1 MSTDDESFHPL
12 GEEWEN
18 DLEGM
23 LDDTEY
29 DTDLGMEM
37 AEDAMRVTK
46 GELSEADFHEKYHE
60 DVMEE
65 FGEDNRPTQEAYEN
79 AQEEAKGTFSSM
91 LEKFE
96 GDGEEPRRDVMKKM
110 GAGAAAVGLGAW
122 ATVDDGDQQ
131 ALAAAQDEDD
141 ESGAP
146 GADEGDVQW
155 GMAIDLERCD
165 GCLSCVTACSTENN
179 LDQGVNWMY
188 VLEYEDAGAPSSTSR
203 NRLVRPC
210 QHCTDAPCEKVCP
223 TTARHTRDKDG
234 LVLTDYDVCIGC
246 RYCQVACPYGV
257 NYFQWDE
264 PDVSTDE
271 IADVHGVEPGEQGD
285 HMTSEDDRWVDSRAP
300 RGTMSKCTMCPSRQD
315 GHMGDEAVGTTA
327 CEEACP
333 PDAIQFGNMND
344 STSDPQAYAGN
355 PSRGRTLAQL
365 NPPSADELEE
375 DLEDADDDLESV
387 IEATDLE
394 EDELAL
400 LIAVE
405 ITGENM
411 GEGDGDI
418 AEYEEDVQ
426 EVLDALSDHGLDL
439 ESQELLSQLDL
450 ADEPDLAEEGEG
462 DEEGVDTDEEE
473 AGDENGD
480 DENGDDENG
489 DDENGDDE
497 EDEED
502 EEEEAD
508 DEDEEDEDEEEF
520 EPDEEAAQ
528 FLLEQFAGTPAS
540 NFKLLEDVG
549 TNPNIIYLGNEPG
562 PNAEQT
568 EPTGTGVR
576 YEDLSYERADGES
589 VSLVDNRKDVL
600 DEETV
605 GDAGVSL

>member
-1 MSTDDESFHPL
+1 MSADDESFHPL

-29 DTDLGMEM
+29 DTDLGMAM
-37 AEDAMRVTK
+37 AEDAMRVTR

-60 DVMEE
+60 DVLEE
-65 FGEDNRPTQEAYEN
+65 FGEDNRPTQEAYEK
-79 AQEEAKGTFSSM
+79 AQEEAKGTVGRM
-91 LEKFE
+91 LSRFD

-122 ATVDDGDQQ
+122 ATVDDGEQQ
-131 ALAAAQDEDD
+131 AAAAQDDED

-146 GADEGDVQW
+146 EGGEGDVQW

-165 GCLSCVTACSTENN
+165 GCLSCVTACSSENN

-188 VLEYEDAGAPSSTSR
+188 VLEFEDPGASSSTSR

-223 TTARHTRDKDG
+223 TTARHTRDSDG

-264 PDVSTDE
+264 PDISTDE
-271 IADVHGVEPGEQGD
+271 IAEFHEDMDGD
-285 HMTSEDDRWVDSRAP
+285 HMTTDDGYGSERWVDSRAP
-300 RGTMSKCTMCPSRQD
+300 RGVMSKCTMCPTRQD
-315 GHMGDEAVGTTA
+315 GQMGDEMVGTTA

-333 PDAIQFGNMND
+333 PDAIQFGNMHD
-344 STSDPQAYAGN
+344 ETSDPQAYAAN
-355 PSRGRTLAQL
+355 PARGRTLAQI

-375 DLEDADDDLESV
+375 DLEGADDDLESV
-387 IEATDLE
+387 LEAADLDE
-394 EDELAL
+394 EELGL
-400 LIAVE
+400 MIAVQL
-405 ITGENM
+405 TGGDEM
-411 GEGDGDI
+411 GDGDGDV
-418 AEYEEDVQ
+418 AELENDVTEALAAIEDHGLGLANQ
-426 EVLDALSDHGLDL
+426 EVLA
-439 ESQELLSQLDL
+439 ELDL
-450 ADEPDLAEEGEG
+450 ADEPDLDEPADG
-462 DEEGVDTDEEE
+462 DEEGVDVDEEDADADDEAEEEEGEDDEEE
-473 AGDENGD
+473 N
-480 DENGDDENG
+480 
-489 DDENGDDE
+489 
-497 EDEED
+497 
-502 EEEEAD
+502 D
-508 DEDEEDEDEEEF
+508 DEDDDEDDNGF

-540 NFKLLEDVG
+540 NFKLLEEQG

-562 PNAEQT
+562 PQAEQT
-568 EPTGTGVR
+568 EPTGSGVN
-576 YEDLSYERADGES
+576 YEDISYERADGES
-589 VSLVDNRKDVL
+589 VEAVDNRKDVL
-600 DEETV
+600 DEGTV